1 MSKQRS
7 PALLAIIFY
16 KCFVVVLLSITSIAS
31 IFVMKNHEELAE
43 FSNSYMLKTKFF
55 IIEWLVSKLIAID
68 PSKLKLSGIIAG
80 VYALVTS
87 IEAIGLWYQKSW
99 AMLLVLVL
107 VGISLPPEIF
117 ELTKGITLL
126 KTIIFSINIAMF
138 GYLLWD
144 VIKTRSSDRSDL
156 DHH

>member
-31 IFVMKNHEELAE
+31 IFVMKNHQELAE
-43 FSNSYMLKTKFF
+43 FANSYMFTTKFF
-55 IIEWLVSKLIAID
+55 LIEWLVHKLMAID
-68 PSKLKLSGIIAG
+68 PTKLKLSGIIAG
-80 VYALVTS
+80 IYALVTS

-126 KTIIFSINIAMF
+126 KLIIFSINVAMF

-144 VIKTRSSDRSDL
+144 VTKNRSSDRD
-156 DHH
+156 

>member
-1 MSKQRS
+1 
-7 PALLAIIFY
+7 
-16 KCFVVVLLSITSIAS
+16 
-31 IFVMKNHEELAE
+31 MKNHQELAE
-43 FSNSYMLKTKFF
+43 FSNSYMLTTKFF
-55 IIEWLVSKLIAID
+55 LIEWLVHKLMTID
-68 PSKLKLSGIIAG
+68 PTKLKLSGIIAG
-80 VYALVTS
+80 IYALVTS

-126 KTIIFSINIAMF
+126 KSIIFAINVAMF

-144 VIKTRSSDRSDL
+144 VIKTRSSDRD
-156 DHH
+156 

>member
-1 MSKQRS
+1 
-7 PALLAIIFY
+7 
-16 KCFVVVLLSITSIAS
+16 
-31 IFVMKNHEELAE
+31 MKNHEELAE
-43 FSNSYMLKTKFF
+43 FSNSYLLKTKFF
-55 IIEWLVSKLIAID
+55 IIEWLVNKLIAID
-68 PSKLKLSGIIAG
+68 PSKLKLSGIVAG
-80 VYALVTS
+80 TYALVTS

-117 ELTKGITLL
+117 ELTKGVTLL
-126 KTIIFSINIAMF
+126 KSIIFSINIAMF

-156 DHH
+156 NHH